1 MYVKS
6 SNIYR
11 KKLNMK
17 AFNDVS
23 PKRRAEYE
31 SIMDKV
37 DARAMQLAREELG
50 MPEDC
55 LFMGSCHV
63 FWKHKKRILRT
74 EYHMVWRSPQD
85 LNPTVHFD

>member
-17 AFNDVS
+17 AFYEVS

-50 MPEDC
+50 MPKDC
-55 LFMGSCHV
+55 LFIGSCHV
-63 FWKHKKRILRT
+63 FWKHKKRILRE

-85 LNPTVHFD
+85 LNPTWHFD